1 VLTVDATSVRRALAG
16 AVFNVFL
23 ITRAPLQLFQAIQTS
38 LLPHL
43 TGLEATEGHAAFT
56 KAIRVTVLA
65 IAAFALAVALGLLV
79 FGPFAMR
86 HLFGQ
91 PFTYNRFGLAAIGLG
106 MGFHLTAGALN
117 QSALARGHARAAA
130 ACWLSAAA
138 VFVAWMFTGAV
149 RDQVLRAELGYAGAT
164 GLLALALAALYRR
177 GTAARTASA

>member
-1 VLTVDATSVRRALAG
+1 
-16 AVFNVFL
+16 
-23 ITRAPLQLFQAIQTS
+23 
-38 LLPHL
+38 
-43 TGLEATEGHAAFT
+43 
-56 KAIRVTVLA
+56 
-65 IAAFALAVALGLLV
+65 
-79 FGPFAMR
+79 
-86 HLFGQ
+86 
-91 PFTYNRFGLAAIGLG
+91 